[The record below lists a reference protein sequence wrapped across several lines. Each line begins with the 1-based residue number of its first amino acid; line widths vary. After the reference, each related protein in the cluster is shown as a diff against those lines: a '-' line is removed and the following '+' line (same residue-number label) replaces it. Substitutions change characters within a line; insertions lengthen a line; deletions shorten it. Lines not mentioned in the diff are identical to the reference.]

1 MSKAWSRIIELLCQ
15 LLDLLIDATF
25 LFLWGVVNWLL
36 LRGLHYLHPS
46 AVVVTVLWLVQGLFA
61 AFTLA
66 IIGLHIVRDLK
77 RSHHPDAGLKAVGEK
92 LSDMADQLFAITIN
106 STLLGGWAGIN
117 SGLHLGLDLLR
128 GESLNLIIIS
138 EWIGQF
144 FVAIATLWKVVKRMY
159 QDLINIYHRLFP

>member
-1 MSKAWSRIIELLCQ
+1 MSNVWSRIIELFCQ
-15 LLDLLIDATF
+15 LLDLLIDASF
-25 LFLWGVVNWLL
+25 LFLWSVVNWLL

-77 RSHHPDAGLKAVGEK
+77 GSHAPNAGLKAVGEK
-92 LSDMADQLFAITIN
+92 LGHMAEQLFAITIS
-106 STLLGGWAGIN
+106 STLLAGWAGIN
-117 SGLHLGLDLLR
+117 SGLHLGLDLFR

-144 FVAIATLWKVVKRMY
+144 FIAIATLWKVVKRMY
-159 QDLINIYHRLFP
+159 QDLSIIYHQLFP

>member
-1 MSKAWSRIIELLCQ
+1 MSNAWSRIIELFCQ
-15 LLDLLIDATF
+15 LLDLLIDASF
-25 LFLWGVVNWLL
+25 LFFWGVVNWLL

-46 AVVVTVLWLVQGLFA
+46 TVVVTVLWLVQGLYA

-77 RSHHPDAGLKAVGEK
+77 GSHAPDAGLKAVAEK
-92 LSDMADQLFAITIN
+92 LSNMANQLYAITIN
-106 STLLGGWAGIN
+106 STYLGGWAGIN
-117 SGLHLGLDLLR
+117 AGLHLGLDLFR

-144 FVAIATLWKVVKRMY
+144 FVAIATLWKVVKWMNK
-159 QDLINIYHRLFP
+159 DVMTIYHRLFP